1 MTIQQNIEPK
11 DPLSIQHI
19 TRLMNVSRC
28 GYYKW
33 LQQSNSN
40 PSHVKIDMQLKDELQ
55 KIAIDYPGYG
65 YRRMT
70 AELRR
75 RGYHLNHKRVLRL
88 MREDSLLYFKKKFRP
103 LTTDSNH
110 NHKIYPNLIKDLDI
124 TRPNQVWAS
133 DITYIQ
139 LVSEFIYL
147 AVILDLYTRKCI
159 GWELSRNIDTQ
170 LTLSALD
177 NALKDRWDPHI
188 KGIIHHSDQGV
199 QYASGE
205 YINRLKE
212 HSIQISM
219 SRKGN
224 PYDNAFVESF
234 IRTLKC
240 EEVYLNEYETFRD
253 ALDNISRFID
263 EVYNKKRL
271 HSSLGY
277 KSPIEFEQEVALNIL
292 T

>member
-1 MTIQQNIEPK
+1 MTIQQNIDPK
-11 DPLSIQHI
+11 DPLSIQHT

-33 LQQSNSN
+33 LQQSNFN
-40 PSHVKIDMQLKDELQ
+40 PSHVKIDMQIKDELQ
-55 KIAIDYPGYG
+55 KIAVDYPGYG

-88 MREDSLLYFKKKFRP
+88 MREDSLLCFKKKFRP

-147 AVILDLYTRKCI
+147 AVILDLFTRRCI
-159 GWELSRNIDTQ
+159 GWQLSRNIDTQ

-177 NALKDRWDPHI
+177 NALKDRWDPNI
-188 KGIIHHSDQGV
+188 KELIHHSDQGV

-205 YINRLKE
+205 YINRLKG
-212 HSIQISM
+212 HDIQISM

-277 KSPIEFEQEVALNIL
+277 RSPIEFEQEVALNIL